1 MTIELRCSFC
11 RKSEHHVRKLV
22 SGAGGGYICDACVLV
37 ASRII
42 RDSDSSPEGW
52 SAWRRFLSRV
62 RAQVGRFSPRAR
74 VIGEVATPV
83 G

>member
-11 RKSEHHVRKLV
+11 RKSERQVRKLV

-62 RAQVGRFSPRAR
+62 RAQVGKFSPRAAG
-74 VIGEVATPV
+74 VQAASDG
-83 G
+83 

>member
-1 MTIELRCSFC
+1 MAIELRCSFC
-11 RKSEHHVRKLV
+11 RKSEHHVQKLV

-42 RDSDSSPEGW
+42 RDSDSSPEAW
-52 SAWRRFLSRV
+52 NAWRRFLSRV